1 MSTENSNWFV
11 IPAHNEQTTIGS
23 VVAPIVA
30 TGYSV
35 VVIDDHSTDKTRTVA
50 LENGA
55 WAVSHPI
62 NLGQG
67 AAIQTGISFALSKNA
82 ETIVTFDADGQHQL
96 VDARMMMDEIKSKSV
111 DVVLGSR
118 FLKGKPESM
127 PKMRFMILKLA
138 VLFTR
143 ITSRLKVS
151 DTHNGLRVM
160 TAKAASSIYLHQ
172 NRMAH
177 ASEILSQ
184 IRKKGLSFVE
194 FPTDVKYTSY
204 SLGKGQKSSNL
215 ISIIFELVMG
225 KFK

>member
-1 MSTENSNWFV
+1 M

-23 VVAPIVA
+23 VISPIVA
-30 TGYSV
+30 AGYSV
-35 VVIDDHSTDKTRTVA
+35 VVIDDHSTDATRKVA
-50 LENGA
+50 LESGA

-67 AAIQTGISFALSKNA
+67 AAIQTGISFALSMNA
-82 ETIVTFDADGQHQL
+82 EIIVTFDADGQHQL
-96 VDARMMMDEIKSKSV
+96 VDARMMMDEIVSTSV

-127 PKMRFMILKLA
+127 PKMRFLILKLA
-138 VLFTR
+138 VIFTR

-160 TAKAASSIYLHQ
+160 TAKAASNIYLHQ

-194 FPTDVKYTSY
+194 FPTDVRYTSY

-215 ISIIFELVMG
+215 ISIMFELVMG